1 MKEILTWLVV
11 FLVTVVSAKAQKE
24 PPENGSIPSTLVIS
38 YYSPPVSRAGL
49 RDYMLHVGLHQF
61 EKWKTDGLLTTY
73 RVLFACYLDTDT
85 PAMTT
90 MLDFSSP
97 AAAIRWMKIENSM
110 PGGLSHEG
118 LSLVTSS
125 QTAQVDRIL
134 HAAASSPAPHEESV
148 FMVIPYEFFVPA
160 LEYRKYMEAYGVPQ
174 FEGWLQENVLASY
187 DVYQNRYSASKPWGS
202 LIVFEYRD
210 AEALGKREAVMARVR
225 AHLQNDPTWKAIS
238 ESKHKIRE
246 EREAFIAQEL
256 SLR

>member
-1 MKEILTWLVV
+1 MNKRLTCLLV
-11 FLVTVVSAKAQKE
+11 FLVTLVIAKAQQQ
-24 PPENGSIPSTLVIS
+24 PPEHTSISSTLVIS
-38 YYSPPVSRAGL
+38 YYSPPVSRAAL
-49 RDYMLHVGLHQF
+49 RDYMMHTGLPQF
-61 EKWKTDGLLTTY
+61 EKWKTDGLLTSY
-73 RVLFACYLDTDT
+73 RVLFASYLDTDT

-90 MLDFSSP
+90 LLDFSSP
-97 AAAIRWMKIENSM
+97 TAAIGWMKIENSM

-118 LSLVTSS
+118 LSLVMSS
-125 QTAQVDRIL
+125 QTAQMDHIF
-134 HAAASSPAPHEESV
+134 HAASASPVRREASV

-160 LEYRKYMEAYGVPQ
+160 LEYRKYMAEYGVPQ

-210 AEALGKREAVMARVR
+210 AEALGKREAVMMRVR
-225 AHLQNDPTWKAIS
+225 AHLQNNPTWKTIS
-238 ESKHKIRE
+238 EGKHKIRE